1 MNHWSPAPPADVS
14 ASAMTRARVTRS
26 DGDGTLWVA
35 CDGDMD
41 ELACDVL
48 LTGPATS
55 AGFGSGDDVLVWRH
69 HSQPRGIIMGRVGR
83 QAVEPA
89 AAREPARDDGAA
101 ASLPDELVI
110 EARTSLTLRVGDG
123 SITIREDGRIL
134 IKGKDLVSHAKR
146 LNRIRGG
153 SVTIN

>member
-1 MNHWSPAPPADVS
+1 MDHWSPSPPVEVS
-14 ASAMTRARVTRS
+14 ASAMSRAQVIRS
-26 DGDGTLWVA
+26 DSDGTLWVA

-48 LTGPATS
+48 LTAPATS
-55 AGFGSGDDVLVWRH
+55 SGYCPGDDVLVWRH
-69 HSQPRGIIMGRVGR
+69 LAQPRGIIMGRVGR
-83 QAVEPA
+83 QAVEHA
-89 AAREPARDDGAA
+89 SAREAAQDDGAA

-110 EARTSLTLRVGDG
+110 EARSSLTLRVGDG

-134 IKGKDLVSHAKR
+134 IKGRDLVSHAKR